1 MSSDNR
7 PVAPIKALLWDIDGT
22 LIDTTRLI
30 VSALDHVYRTFT
42 VSTLPT
48 EEIRAIIG
56 IPLREQV
63 ALLGPPESFGT
74 TVAAMEDEFIRYYES
89 NRHLETVIVEAV
101 STLIAGKCAGFLT
114 ALVTSKNDEEISNT
128 LPRLGIAEFV
138 DAIVSADQVRNP
150 KPDPEGVLL
159 ALERLGTRA
168 DDALFIG
175 DTVHDMRAA
184 KAAGVRR
191 CAVTWGAALREILL
205 AEEPEL
211 VCERPSD
218 LPSVIGLPDP
228 IPVPFR

>member
-1 MSSDNR
+1 MSSDDR
-7 PVAPIKALLWDIDGT
+7 PAAPIKALLWDIDGT

-42 VSTLPT
+42 GRTLPPD
-48 EEIRAIIG
+48 EIRAIIG

-63 ALLGPPESFGT
+63 AILGPPESFGN
-74 TVAAMEDEFIRYYES
+74 TVAAMEGEFIRYYEA

-101 STLIAGKCAGFLT
+101 NTLIAGKRAGFLT

-138 DAIVSADQVRNP
+138 DTIVSADQVRNP

-159 ALERLGTRA
+159 ALEHIGARA

-191 CAVTWGAALREILL
+191 CAVTWGAAPREMLL
-205 AEEPEL
+205 AEEPER
-211 VCERPSD
+211 VCECPSE
-218 LPSVIGLPDP
+218 LASVIGVNDQAA
-228 IPVPFR
+228 FRAP

>member
-7 PVAPIKALLWDIDGT
+7 PAAPIKALLWDIDGT

-30 VSALDHVYRTFT
+30 VSALDHVYRTF
-42 VSTLPT
+42 SGRTLPPD
-48 EEIRAIIG
+48 EIRAIIG

-63 ALLGPPESFGT
+63 AILGLPESFGT
-74 TVAAMEDEFIRYYES
+74 TATAMEDEFIRYYES

-101 STLIAGKCAGFLT
+101 NTLIAGKRAGFLT
-114 ALVTSKNDEEISNT
+114 ALVTSKNDEEVSNT

-159 ALERLGTRA
+159 ALERITTIA

-184 KAAGVRR
+184 RAAGVRR
-191 CAVTWGAALREILL
+191 CAVTWGAAPREILL
-205 AEEPEL
+205 AEGPEFL
-211 VCERPSD
+211 CDRPSE

-228 IPVPFR
+228 VTVPIR